1 MASARSDL
9 DGMVDECLCTHMA
22 VLDGKLYAV
31 GGFNGDHLSSVERY
45 DSAENAWEAVAAPPM
60 ATARRRRREAILSQS
75 WFTALQDSVSA
86 TGLAEEI

>member
-45 DSAENAWEAVAAPPM
+45 DSADRECVGGGGGAADGDGAT
-60 ATARRRRREAILSQS
+60 ATARS
-75 WFTALQDSVSA
+75 DSIAVLVYSA
-86 TGLAEEI
+86 PR